1 MLFILTYL
9 CTSRVLSR
17 NCHGKDILPVITG
30 NSLVD
35 WVSSEKYLASVNIHE
50 ETPISINEMPVKEVT
65 LDINKVSSFLVD
77 NKYATKQLA
86 DQIQN
91 RFKLTNAISSAFNDF
106 TCDDMSQKFKSLPSA
121 QKNVNNF
128 WNKIISRS
136 AVLIKGTKQNN
147 TVSLKVKRIE
157 GQIKKRWAVVNKKR
171 ESYSYFCDVKEEE
184 CGHEYVNERV
194 CRRVLKINPRT
205 GRSNYEDECKNE
217 LRPKWKCKT
226 KTKTDWI
233 RTSYNLYKHDFTD
246 SWNKTEVETMF
257 ASVQRQISSRL
268 HF

>member
-9 CTSRVLSR
+9 CTSRVLST
-17 NCHGKDILPVITG
+17 NCFGRDKPRIRTG

-91 RFKLTNAISSAFNDF
+91 RFKLTNSISSAFNDF

-157 GQIKKRWAVVNKKR
+157 GQIKKRWAVVNKKT
-171 ESYSYFCDVKEEE
+171 EKELYSCEVKVEE
-184 CGHEYVNERV
+184 CTHKVDRE
-194 CRRVLKINPRT
+194 LKCKKVYKPDYKT
-205 GRSNYEDECKNE
+205 GRSSYVDECKYE
-217 LRPKWKCKT
+217 TVPKDTCQTRTKYQT
-226 KTKTDWI
+226 KTL
-233 RTSYNLYKHDFTD
+233 SYDLYKHDFTD